1 MTLCVSD
8 EASDELNMLFDGHE
22 HVAIDR
28 GAKRARDCEHVRET
42 MNHDTHKAGRVL
54 RPAVI
59 EPLPIS
65 PLHVDPAQSTGDG
78 IKPCGQNQII
88 NLVGSSLSS
97 EPGGSDS
104 SKRIL
109 KQIHQLDVIGIE
121 GLIVIGIDARPAGS
135 QRITER
141 DETL

>member
-78 IKPCGQNQII
+78 IKPCGPIQITT
-88 NLVGSSLSS
+88 LVRCSQSSKHGGSESS
-97 EPGGSDS
+97 ERLMQHGNM
-104 SKRIL
+104 
-109 KQIHQLDVIGIE
+109 
-121 GLIVIGIDARPAGS
+121 
-135 QRITER
+135 
-141 DETL
+141 